1 MEVLGYIALF
11 VVGLVLGTLGG
22 GGSILSVPIL
32 VYLFS
37 VDTVM
42 ASAYSL
48 FIVGTTSLVGTWLK
62 HNAQLVNLRTG
73 VIFGVPSLL
82 SIFCTRRW
90 FVPALPDVIFQ
101 TESLLLTK
109 RALILGVFAILM
121 ILASVAII
129 RKKDRSHLVGEQ
141 HPSALLILVG
151 LFTGFLTGLVGAG
164 GGFLIIPALVYFTDI
179 PFKSAVGTTLLII
192 TVNSLMGFMGDVMNY
207 AINWHFLLSITSLAI
222 VGIIVGTRSLVS
234 LPTNILQKAFGW
246 FVMCMGTWILFR
258 EIFY

>member
-1 MEVLGYIALF
+1 M
-11 VVGLVLGTLGG
+11 
-22 GGSILSVPIL
+22 
-32 VYLFS
+32 
-37 VDTVM
+37 
-42 ASAYSL
+42 
-48 FIVGTTSLVGTWLK
+48 
-62 HNAQLVNLRTG
+62 
-73 VIFGVPSLL
+73 
-82 SIFCTRRW
+82 
-90 FVPALPDVIFQ
+90 
-101 TESLLLTK
+101 
-109 RALILGVFAILM
+109 
-121 ILASVAII
+121 
-129 RKKDRSHLVGEQ
+129 
-141 HPSALLILVG
+141 VG

-234 LPTNILQKAFGW
+234 LPTNILRKAFGW